1 MTTRASDLEQYMLDL
16 INAERAAA
24 GRAPL
29 QLEQN
34 LNQSAEDHSEWMLLQ
49 DVFSHTGAGGSS
61 AGDRMRDA
69 DFTFSGSWSWGEN
82 IGFQSERGAAGLFDD
97 VEDIHGRL
105 MNSSGHRANI
115 LSANFDYVGIGIE
128 FGEYN
133 GFNGVMITQNFART
147 SAPVILDE
155 PGQQVVVDPLPPSA
169 PPPGPEEIRGTPRN
183 DTLTGGSDGEEFI
196 AGGGRDLI
204 RAGGGADTVYG
215 GAGNDVLEGNGGRDA
230 LHGGNG
236 ADWFRGG
243 NGADSLNGGNGFD
256 IADYYSGST
265 GLIADLQ
272 FSTANTGAASGDTF
286 TSIEGLR
293 GSVHND
299 HLRGD
304 GAANKLMGASGN
316 DILEGR
322 GGNDTLIGGSGN
334 DVLRGGSGNDI
345 LQGKSGA
352 DRFVFETN
360 MGRDVV
366 DDFENNRDTLDFRA
380 TGLNTLDAL
389 MARAQQS
396 GDDVVFDLVGAD
408 QVIIENA
415 TLAQLQDDILI

>member
-1 MTTRASDLEQYMLDL
+1 MTTTADALEQYMLEL

-24 GRAPL
+24 GRDPL

-34 LNQSAEDHSEWMLLQ
+34 LNQSAEDHSEWMLQQ

-133 GFNGVMITQNFART
+133 GFEGVMITQNFART
-147 SAPVILDE
+147 GASVILDDGNA
-155 PGQQVVVDPLPPSA
+155 PSPPAAEA
-169 PPPGPEEIRGTPRN
+169 PPPAPAEIRGTPRN
-183 DTLTGGSDGEEFI
+183 DTLNGSSDSEEFI
-196 AGGGRDLI
+196 AGRGRDLI
-204 RAGGGADTVYG
+204 QAGGGADTVFG
-215 GAGNDVLEGNGGRDA
+215 GADNDVLEGGGGNDV

-243 NGADSLNGGNGFD
+243 NGADQLNGGSGID
-256 IADYYSGST
+256 VADYYAASS
-265 GLIADLQ
+265 GLIVDLQ
-272 FSTANTGAASGDTF
+272 YHTANTGAASGDTF
-286 TSIEGLR
+286 NSVEGLR

-322 GGNDTLIGGSGN
+322 GGNDTLIGGGGN
-334 DVLRGGSGNDI
+334 DVLRGASGNDI
-345 LQGKSGA
+345 LHGKSGA

-366 DDFENNRDTLDFRA
+366 EDFENDRDILDFRA
-380 TGLNTLDAL
+380 TGLGSMDAL
-389 MARAQQS
+389 MARAEQR

-408 QVIIENA
+408 EVIIENA
-415 TLAQLQDDILI
+415 ILAQLQDDILV